1 MQMFSVFLFIL
12 LQFADGWRKMHTIWP
27 FTNTDTAPRTV
38 RCCNL
43 IKMCQRGMAAKFL
56 IKWKRCLVESYGSC
70 VSFAWPIVVYA
81 NLHITLFVSGT
92 AVHLHQKEEA
102 TIRRSFSRTVFFFFV
117 FCSNAWMF
125 YSSAWSVQSCIQ
137 VWKGLKAQPANLLIK
152 RKVRVHLF
160 SFWNESSG
168 SSSYCSLILVRYH
181 YCRAQ
186 MGHAKRSRDCKF

>member
-1 MQMFSVFLFIL
+1 MFGWNWNSFPVRPMNISIDAIAKSFQCNMNSSFIYMQMFSVFLFIL

-92 AVHLHQKEEA
+92 AVHLHQKEEV
-102 TIRRSFSRTVFFFFV
+102 SVGPFFFLCFLFQCMNV
-117 FCSNAWMF
+117 LFISM
-125 YSSAWSVQSCIQ
+125 
-137 VWKGLKAQPANLLIK
+137 K
-152 RKVRVHLF
+152 RAIVH
-160 SFWNESSG
+160 SG
-168 SSSYCSLILVRYH
+168 
-181 YCRAQ
+181 
-186 MGHAKRSRDCKF
+186 M